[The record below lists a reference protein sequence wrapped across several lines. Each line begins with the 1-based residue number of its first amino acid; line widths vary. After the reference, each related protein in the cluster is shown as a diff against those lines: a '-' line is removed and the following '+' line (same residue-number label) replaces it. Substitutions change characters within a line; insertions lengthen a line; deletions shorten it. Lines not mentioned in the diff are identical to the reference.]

1 MASSASTQRF
11 HSYLYFWGGQ
21 IISLLGSTIVQFVL
35 IWWIVV
41 EYLNPI
47 YLALAYL
54 FGIGVQVIFM
64 PIAGVF
70 VDRWNRK
77 ITLFVFDSLQAVG
90 AFLLILL
97 FTIKDQLTAE
107 TMYLLVLSLL
117 CFRGIMSSFHHPAAK
132 AIIPLMVPHNQ
143 LDRMNGLQAL
153 FLGVVNIIGP
163 AIGALLYGLL
173 NQQVNLIIWID
184 CITFL
189 IAVFPL
195 LFIEIPE
202 VEKKP
207 PIPGLNGLKSFTHEF
222 RDALALLRSKKG
234 FIPLLIT
241 ITLINFLE
249 IPIIV
254 LGPFFIYT
262 IFSGSVQDLALV
274 VIASQ
279 LGLLISGSIL
289 AVKNGWKRKARII
302 IIALYVQLFGYFW
315 QVVTP
320 INFTWS
326 FWFMAI
332 GAFIFGSMLPV
343 VNSLFQTIIQVTAP
357 PEIQGRVTSIVAAA
371 AGAILPIGML
381 ISGPLA
387 EILGIRE
394 LFFLAVATGFFVVS
408 FMWVFTNL
416 SSLDHP
422 EDVNVKQES
431 VPKEKAMNIST

>member
-54 FGIGVQVIFM
+54 VGIGVQVIFM

-70 VDRWNRK
+70 IDRWNRK

-90 AFLLILL
+90 ALLLIIL
-97 FTIKDQLTAE
+97 FTIKDQFTPD
-107 TMYLLVLSLL
+107 TMFLLVLSLL
-117 CFRGIMSSFHHPAAK
+117 CFRGIMSSFHYPAQK
-132 AIIPLMVPHNQ
+132 AIIPLMVPRGQ
-143 LDRMNGLQAL
+143 LDRINGIQVL
-153 FLGVVNIIGP
+153 FLGMVNIIGP
-163 AIGALLYGLL
+163 ALGAVLYGLL

-189 IAVFPL
+189 IAVIPL

-202 VEKKP
+202 IEKKAL
-207 PIPGLNGLKSFTHEF
+207 IPGLNGVKSFSHEF
-222 RDALALLRSKKG
+222 RVALALLRSKKG
-234 FIPLLIT
+234 FLPLLIT
-241 ITLINFLE
+241 ITLINFIE

-254 LGPFFIYT
+254 LGPFFVYT
-262 IFSGSVQDLALV
+262 IHSGSLQDLALIV
-274 VIASQ
+274 VASQ

-289 AVKNGWKRKARII
+289 AVKNGWKRKTKII
-302 IIALYVQLFGYFW
+302 VIGLYLQLFGYLW

-343 VNSLFQTIIQVTAP
+343 VNSLFQTIIQVIAP
-357 PEIQGRVTSIVAAA
+357 PELQGRVTSIVAAA

-394 LFFLAVATGFFVVS
+394 LFILAIATGFIVLT
-408 FMWVFTNL
+408 FMWFLTNL
-416 SSLDHP
+416 SSLDLA
-422 EDVNVKQES
+422 EDVNAKQES
-431 VPKEKAMNIST
+431 LSVEKAIIPSS